1 MPVSGIK
8 LIDAN
13 VWLALGF
20 SDHVHHVAATNWFK
34 AQSEESCAF
43 CRFTQMALLRHLTN
57 AKIMGP
63 SVQSQQQAWIAY
75 DGLSDDPRVLFIA
88 EPLGVDSLFR
98 SLSQSSTPSH
108 KRWTDAYLA
117 ALAMLSAAQFVTFD
131 KGFTTYPGLALEL
144 LA

>member
-1 MPVSGIK
+1 MPASGIK
-8 LIDAN
+8 LVDAN

-20 SDHVHHVAATNWFK
+20 GDHVHHGAASRWFE
-34 AQSEESCAF
+34 AQRDGSCAF
-43 CRFTQMALLRHLTN
+43 CRLTQMALLRHLTN

-75 DGLSDDPRVLFIA
+75 DTLSDDPRVLFIA
-88 EPLGVDSLFR
+88 EPLGVDALFR

-117 ALAMLSAAQFVTFD
+117 ALATLSAAQFVTFD
-131 KGFTTYPGLALEL
+131 RGFTTYPGLALEL